1 MTSIKILSVFLV
13 AGLSAGASA
22 LAQETASSAVEETA
36 VEVRARESAA
46 SLTELLQAAR
56 QEATKVS
63 RENRERLRR
72 FETERNNQRALLRQA
87 KADRDAAQRQ
97 ADRLK
102 ALFDNNERKLEDL
115 QDTFR
120 IQSGNMGEMFGV
132 VRQVAGDVKGI
143 IDASMVSVQYPD
155 RGELADRLA
164 QIKGLPSI
172 EELNDLRVLMLN
184 EMVESAKVVRFSTR
198 IVNADGTFS
207 NAEVVRV
214 GVFNLITGDEFLT
227 YEQKTKSVKVLPRQ
241 PKGRYRDMA
250 ENLFEA
256 TSGNVAMAVD
266 PSFGSLLKLLIN
278 APTFGERIEQGGTVG
293 YVIIVLGIFGFL
305 VSIERWLFLSGASTK
320 VRRQLKSAEPNQ
332 DNALGRI
339 LAVYHQNKEI
349 DTETL
354 ELKLDEA
361 ILKETPKFE
370 KRQGTIK
377 VLAAV
382 APLMGLLGTVVGMI
396 ETFQAITLFGTGN
409 PKLMAG
415 GISQA
420 LMTTVMGLVVA
431 IPLVL
436 MYSLV
441 AAKSRG
447 LVEILEEQSAGMI
460 ARHSEQET
468 FK

>member
-13 AGLSAGASA
+13 AGLLAGASA

-36 VEVRARESAA
+36 AEVRARESAA

-184 EMVESAKVVRFSTR
+184 EMVESAKVVRFPTR

-214 GVFNLITGDEFLT
+214 GVFNLITGNEFLT

-241 PKGRYRDMA
+241 PQGRYRDMA

-436 MYSLV
+436 LYSLV

-468 FK
+468 Y

>member
-1 MTSIKILSVFLV
+1 MTSIRILSVFLV

-22 LAQETASSAVEETA
+22 LAQETASSVVKETA
-36 VEVRARESAA
+36 AEVRARESAA

-184 EMVESAKVVRFSTR
+184 EMVESAKVVRFPTR

-436 MYSLV
+436 LYSLV

-468 FK
+468 Y

>member
-1 MTSIKILSVFLV
+1 MTNIKILSVFLV
-13 AGLSAGASA
+13 AGLLAGASA
-22 LAQETASSAVEETA
+22 LAQETTPLAAEETA
-36 VEVRARESAA
+36 AEVRARESAA
-46 SLTELLQAAR
+46 SMDELLRNSQREAR
-56 QEATKVS
+56 KVS
-63 RENRERLRR
+63 GENQERLRR

-102 ALFDNNERKLEDL
+102 ALFDNNERQLEEL

-132 VRQVAGDVKGI
+132 VRQVAGDVKGT
-143 IDASMVSVQYPD
+143 IDASMVSAQYPD
-155 RGELADRLA
+155 RGALADRLA

-172 EELNDLRVLMLN
+172 EDLNNLRVLMLN
-184 EMVESAKVVRFSTR
+184 EMVESAKIVRFPTR
-198 IVNADGTFS
+198 IVKADGTF
-207 NAEVVRV
+207 ADAVVVRV

-227 YEQKTKSVKVLPRQ
+227 YEPGTKSVKVLPRQ

-250 ENLFEA
+250 EDLFEA
-256 TSGNVAMAVD
+256 TSGTVAMAVD

-278 APTFGERIEQGGTVG
+278 APTFRERIEQGRTVG

-305 VSIERWLFLSGASTK
+305 VSIERWLFLSGASSK
-320 VRRQLKSAEPNQ
+320 VRRQLNKIAEPDE

-339 LAVYHQNKEI
+339 LAVYHQNTEI

-396 ETFQAITLFGTGN
+396 ETFQMITLFGTGD

-436 MYSLV
+436 LYSMV
-441 AAKSRG
+441 AAKSRA
-447 LVEILEEQSAGMI
+447 LVEILEEQTAGMI
-460 ARHSEQET
+460 ARHSEKERY
-468 FK
+468 